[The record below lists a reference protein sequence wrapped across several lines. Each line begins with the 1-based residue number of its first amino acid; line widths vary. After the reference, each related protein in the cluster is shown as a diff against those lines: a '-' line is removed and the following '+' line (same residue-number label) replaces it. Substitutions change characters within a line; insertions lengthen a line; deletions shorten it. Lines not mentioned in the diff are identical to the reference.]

1 METTTPNPWFSM
13 WLHPRQTI
21 RQIVE
26 ADPEHLVLFL
36 AAAGGIVQGFANAES
51 KSSGDKMSL
60 AAVLLISLIVGPLM
74 GVFGL
79 WLSGLLLRWT
89 GGWIGGQADAR
100 RVRTA
105 VAWSN
110 VPMVWSL
117 LLWIPAILLFGAE
130 TFTKATPI
138 IEASSLLSALY
149 LVFSVET
156 AVIGVELRGL
166 SPFPGRSAGLLRLES
181 PAQFD
186 PGDAGRRDP
195 AARFRHDPGLDQP
208 DVVLEFSCLRHLCRA
223 TSHVPAPR
231 RGPFAKRD

>member
-1 METTTPNPWFSM
+1 METTPLNPWFTM

-21 RQIVE
+21 RQIV
-26 ADPEHLVLFL
+26 AANPDRLVLLL
-36 AAAGGIVQGFANAES
+36 AALGGIVQGFLNAEN
-51 KSSGDKMSL
+51 KSRGDKTSL
-60 AAVLLISLIVGPLM
+60 AVILLASLIVGPLM

-79 WLSGLLLRWT
+79 WLSGMLLRWT

-130 TFTKATPI
+130 LFTEATPI

-149 LVFSVET
+149 LVFSVGT
-156 AVIGVELRGL
+156 AVIGVWSFVVCLHALGEVQG
-166 SPFPGRSAGLLRLES
+166 FSAWKALLNSIL
-181 PAQFD
+181 AM
-186 PGDAGRRDP
+186 
-195 AARFRHDPGLDQP
+195 L
-208 DVVLEFSCLRHLCRA
+208 VVL
-223 TSHVPAPR
+223 VPLLAIV
-231 RGPFAKRD
+231 GILIWLGK